1 MTRIISKDILI
12 VGVGGQ
18 GTLLASRIL
27 GNLAISLGYDV
38 KLSEVHGMAQRGG
51 SVVTHVRFGDKVY
64 SPTVDAGSA
73 DVIIAFEKL
82 EALRWIGKL
91 KKSGKM
97 FVNTQ
102 EIPPMP
108 VITGAMEY
116 PSDIEGKIAAEV
128 PDAVFLDA
136 LTLAKQAG
144 NAKAVNTV
152 LIGVL
157 AKHMDIDKQAFLD
170 AIEATVPERFL
181 DINIVAFEKG
191 YNS

>member
-1 MTRIISKDILI
+1 MTNQNSKDILI

-27 GNLAISLGYDV
+27 GNLAISQGHDV

-51 SVVTHVRFGDKVY
+51 SVVTHVRYGSKVFA
-64 SPTVDAGSA
+64 PTVDAGSA
-73 DVIIAFEKL
+73 DIIIAFEKL

-91 KKSGKM
+91 KPNGKM

-102 EIPPMP
+102 EIAPMP
-108 VITGAMEY
+108 VVTGAVAY
-116 PSDIEGKIAAEV
+116 PSDIEGTIANEV
-128 PDAVFLDA
+128 PGTVFVDA
-136 LTLAKQAG
+136 LSMAKQAG

-170 AIEATVPERFL
+170 AIKATVPERFL
-181 DINIVAFEKG
+181 DINIIAFEKG